1 MGGAITL
8 LYALRY
14 PEELKGI
21 ILMGTGARPYVNP
34 DKMERCRQPGPDNTE
49 WLAGYMKS
57 FAGVAPDMHPVL
69 SQRAV
74 ELGPEVQLND
84 LWPATAST

>member
-34 DKMERCRQPGPDNTE
+34 DKMERCRQPGPENSE
-49 WLAGYMKS
+49 WLAGYMS
-57 FAGVAPDMHPVL
+57 L
-69 SQRAV
+69 SQESPQICTRCCRK
-74 ELGPEVQLND
+74 ELWNLARKSN
-84 LWPATAST
+84 